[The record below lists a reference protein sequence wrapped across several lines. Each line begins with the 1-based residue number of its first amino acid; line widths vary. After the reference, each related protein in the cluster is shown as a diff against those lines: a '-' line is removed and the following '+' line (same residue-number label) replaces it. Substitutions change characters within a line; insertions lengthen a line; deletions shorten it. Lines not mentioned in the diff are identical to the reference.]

1 MLQSPLWFFVGAFR
15 FFAISNIRWFC
26 VGHFLSVV
34 FQTVRRNLFLF
45 TFIVLV
51 LVSAKWIR
59 SEWMQVQG
67 IVKEVPALRAVQD
80 ELNAHQATV
89 AQRLARQV
97 EQLSGAT
104 VQQLDE
110 QIRGLDHDIRIQQRE
125 RDTVALPS
133 GAFKGADRIVDHVRQ
148 QAMRAAEIELR
159 RQARDHLIALR
170 ARLVVLGNRQAALD
184 TLKQLQLAHVRMYA
198 LYQGRQQELLH
209 QQALGGLL
217 VNVPFTAPYE
227 RVQQLAREVD
237 NLRAANRKAYKDFR
251 TQQALLDGMSLP
263 APVAAF
269 RVDEQRLVALAAP
282 LRERLRRAEGLS
294 EQNHVWQAYLVV
306 RPVLPAALGVLIGWW
321 LVPAVIRTFFYFVLA
336 PLAARRPPIV
346 IAQAQGS
353 APASP
358 SANAQGARQSSVI
371 SAVSQNVNLAA
382 GDEMLVRPDYCQSQP
397 AGVHVTTKLLFSWR
411 HWLTSVAAHLWMLK
425 RLRTMQPADVV
436 VSSTVDALDDVAL
449 LEIAEGEAIVL
460 QPRGLVGM
468 ICKAGQRPVI
478 RSHWRLGTL
487 HAWLTLQLRYLAFE
501 GPVTLIVKGCR
512 GVRLESALSGRT
524 ISQDATLGF
533 SVNAMYS
540 TVRADP
546 FVPYLRGRQP
556 LFHDQFSGPDAYFLY
571 EEVPRNMHPG
581 GQKRNPLEVVFDAG
595 LKAFGI

>member
-1 MLQSPLWFFVGAFR
+1 M
-15 FFAISNIRWFC
+15 
-26 VGHFLSVV
+26 GHFLSVV
-34 FQTVRRNLFLF
+34 FQTVRRNLFVF

-59 SEWMQVQG
+59 GEWMQVQG
-67 IVKEVPALRAVQD
+67 IVKEVPALRAVQGD
-80 ELNAHQATV
+80 LSDHQATV
-89 AQRLARQV
+89 AQRIARQV

-110 QIRGLDHDIRIQQRE
+110 QIRVLDNEIRLQQRE
-125 RDTVALPS
+125 RDKVSLPS
-133 GAFKGADRIVDHVRQ
+133 DAFKGADRIVDHVRQ

-159 RQARDHLIALR
+159 RQARDHLMALR
-170 ARLVVLGNRQAALD
+170 ARLVALGNRQAALD
-184 TLKQLQLAHVRMYA
+184 TLKQLQLAHVRIYA
-198 LYQGRQQELLH
+198 LYQSRQKELVH

-227 RVQQLAREVD
+227 RVQQLEREVND
-237 NLRAANRKAYKDFR
+237 LRAANRKAYKDFR
-251 TQQALLDGMSLP
+251 AQQALLDGLSLP
-263 APVAAF
+263 APIAAF

-321 LVPAVIRTFFYFVLA
+321 LVPAAIRTFFYFVLA
-336 PLAARRPPIV
+336 PLAARRPAIV
-346 IAQAQGS
+346 IGKTQGS

-358 SANAQGARQSSVI
+358 SANAQRARQSSVI
-371 SAVSQNVNLAA
+371 SAVSQNVNLAP

-468 ICKAGQRPVI
+468 ICKSGQRPVI

-512 GVRLESALSGRT
+512 GVRLESTLSGRT

-546 FVPYLRGRQP
+546 FVPYLRGRQS

-581 GQKRNPLEVVFDAG
+581 GQKRNPLEVVLDAG